1 MHGFETFGILGLVM
15 GLGFGLLGLAC
26 FIVWIWALV
35 DILKNEFTANNKL
48 IWLVLVV
55 ILPVLGVVLYYFIG
69 REQKI
74 GPSGT
79 VTERTTDPG
88 PDQGGRP

>member
-1 MHGFETFGILGLVM
+1 MHGFEAFGILGLVM

-26 FIVWIWALV
+26 FAVWIWALI
-35 DILKNEFTANNKL
+35 DILKNEFTCNNKL

-74 GPSGT
+74 AATGAVAG
-79 VTERTTDPG
+79 RKTDPET
-88 PDQGGRP
+88 DQGGKS